1 VAARSKLRPAAVL
14 EQWARRGRRLTAPGA
29 TTNVWE
35 EGDGPPVVC
44 IHGVPVSAFVYRRL
58 LPELAARGLRG
69 IAFDLPGLG
78 LADRPRTF
86 DYSWS
91 GLGGWAVGA
100 VDALG
105 LERFHLV
112 VQDIGGP
119 VGFDLARRVPDRV
132 LSLTSLN
139 AVPPLASFKRP
150 WVMEPYAR
158 RGIGRVYVALT
169 RGITMELL
177 LRWKGNAADI
187 PSAELRA
194 HGVLLHRGDGGR
206 AFLQIMRSFER
217 TPQFEAAI
225 REALAKRSYPTQV
238 VWGELDT
245 ALPIDTYGEDIR
257 RLLGVDT
264 IHRLRGK
271 HFVQEDCPAEVA
283 DRVAAIAR

>member
-1 VAARSKLRPAAVL
+1 MKAAAVV
-14 EQWARRGRRLTAPGA
+14 EQWARRGRPLAAPRAA
-29 TTNVWE
+29 TTVFE

-44 IHGVPVSAFVYRRL
+44 IHGVPSSAFGYRRL

-78 LADRPRTF
+78 LAERPRAF

-91 GLGGWAVGA
+91 GLGGWAAGA

-105 LERFHLV
+105 LDRFHLV
-112 VQDIGGP
+112 VHDIGGP

-150 WVMEPYAR
+150 WVMEPFAR
-158 RGIGRVYVALT
+158 RGVGRLYVALT
-169 RGITMELL
+169 RGPSMELL
-177 LRWKGNAADI
+177 LRWKGNASPI
-187 PSAELRA
+187 PSGELRA

-206 AFLQIMRSFER
+206 AFLEIMRSFER

-225 REALAKRSYPTQV
+225 HEALAKRPYPAQV
-238 VWGELDT
+238 IWGEKDT
-245 ALPIDTYGEDIR
+245 ALRIDEHGEQIR

-264 IHRLRGK
+264 IQRLPGK
-271 HFVQEDCPAEVA
+271 HFVQEDCPADIAE
-283 DRVAAIAR
+283 RVAAIAR